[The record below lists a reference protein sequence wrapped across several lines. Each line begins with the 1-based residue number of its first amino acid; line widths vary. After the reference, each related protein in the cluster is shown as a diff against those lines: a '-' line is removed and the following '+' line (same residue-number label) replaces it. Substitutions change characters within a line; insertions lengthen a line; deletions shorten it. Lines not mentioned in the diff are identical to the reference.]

1 MKPEPLRIGL
11 SARLLHQSPN
21 ELGFR
26 GKTLQ
31 YLEQSAAHWIMS
43 HGALAFM
50 IPTLLAETPN
60 RRAMVTASHYAEQL
74 DGLLLQ
80 GGADVDPRSYGEEP
94 LRPEWSGDQV
104 RDRYELSLLRAFIEQ
119 GKPVF
124 GICRGMQLINVACG
138 GTLYQDIAEQI
149 PGADRHHD
157 PALYDEWVHDVR
169 FVEGS
174 VFARAF
180 GSTGPAPVTSIHH
193 QCVRRLGDGLV
204 AHAYSCRDDLV
215 EAIVADSPN
224 LVIGVQ
230 WHPEFHRSR
239 AAQVLDCA
247 PLLELFIDAAQASR
261 RAARALRVPPG
272 RVPQPAGSPVE

>member
-11 SARLLHQSPN
+11 SARLLHQPPT

-43 HGALAFM
+43 HGAMAFM
-50 IPTLLAETPN
+50 IPTLLSDTPH
-60 RRAMVTASHYAEQL
+60 RRAMVTADHYAQQL

-80 GGADVDPRSYGEEP
+80 GGADVDPRTYGEEP

-104 RDRYELSLLRAFIEQ
+104 RDRYELSLVRAFIEQ

-138 GTLYQDIAEQI
+138 GTLYQDIRQQI
-149 PGADRHHD
+149 AGSDRHYD
-157 PALYDEWVHDVR
+157 PLLYDELVHEVR

-174 VFARAF
+174 LFARTF
-180 GSTGPAPVTSIHH
+180 RSLGPEPVTSIHH
-193 QCVRRLGDGLV
+193 QCVCRLGDGLSV
-204 AHAYSCRDDLV
+204 HAYSCRDNLV
-215 EAIVADSPN
+215 EAIAADGPN
-224 LVIGVQ
+224 FVIGVQ
-230 WHPEFHRSR
+230 WHPEFHPSGTSR
-239 AAQVLDCA
+239 VLDCG
-247 PLLELFIDAAQASR
+247 PLLELFMEAAKVSRQGGRSRTAS
-261 RAARALRVPPG
+261 
-272 RVPQPAGSPVE
+272 SSEPVQIETEG